1 MIVPV
6 VIMDKPNN
14 FDTMASYLRNIRPSN
29 DYMSFDRM
37 VRAILFWFDTHRIKE
52 PQVFFEHEG
61 KEWMA
66 FLAYLTS
73 DLGELPPLLTK
84 DFVKSMYKFSTG
96 TR

>member
-1 MIVPV
+1 MS
-6 VIMDKPNN
+6 K
-14 FDTMASYLRNIRPSN
+14 FDEMASYLRNIRPPN

-52 PQVFFEHEG
+52 PQVFFEQEG
-61 KEWMA
+61 KEWQA

-73 DLGELPPLLTK
+73 ELGELPPLLTK
-84 DFVKSMYKFSTG
+84 DFVKSMSGFASA